1 MNTHINFIHYILIA
15 LCLPTYMCCNSNLET
30 IDTYIKLLEDHIVLL
45 KTTTAKLSS
54 AYDLLNEKL
63 IGTINQNMTDVIDP
77 ANKGIDD
84 AQKTIKKI
92 PQAILTVAA
101 IGDLPEALQNTK
113 TLLSS
118 TTDILNGVK
127 NKFTPIISSLN
138 PTTDP
143 KKIYS
148 KFNTAISE
156 LTKAKEALIK
166 FRRSCELFGI

>member
-1 MNTHINFIHYILIA
+1 MNTHINFVRYILIA
-15 LCLPTYMCCNSNLET
+15 ICLPTYVCCSSTLKT
-30 IDTYIKLLEDHIVLL
+30 IDTYIKLLEDQIVLL
-45 KTTTAKLSS
+45 KTTTTKLSS
-54 AYDLLNEKL
+54 SYDLLNEKL
-63 IGTINQNMTDVIDP
+63 IGTINQNMTNVIDP

-84 AQKTIKKI
+84 AQKTIQKI
-92 PQAILTVAA
+92 PQAVLTVAA
-101 IGDLPEALQNTK
+101 IGDLPDALQNTK

-118 TTDILNGVK
+118 TTDVLNGVK

-138 PTTDP
+138 PATDD

-166 FRRSCELFGI
+166 FRRACELFGI